1 MRTTYLPF
9 LLFAY
14 TAGHAQKTMALPD
27 SFLSANQQLRVKQKN
42 IAGFPKYEI
51 GDYAVVSGRSSW
63 ESITRKAW
71 TDQSFLSHLFFT
83 KEEKI
88 NIKEKSSFILT
99 GPNNDS
105 AFVTIATYTIL
116 SYSDASKNI
125 IKPARSPK
133 EYTGGLTNYSAIIQ
147 TNTDTT
153 TWTLTT
159 TITEIPKGNL
169 LGFNERKYTF
179 TGLLTDGTRQ
189 IALKEIDKFKDGKSS
204 IVPGLLGLSFYEGDI
219 VAAVQFQTGSFKK
232 DSRHFAWLGAN
243 LNNNMQLILS
253 SAIAAL
259 LSREAETE
267 GKELD
272 SPR

>member
-1 MRTTYLPF
+1 MRTTYLLF

-14 TAGHAQKTMALPD
+14 TAGHTQKTMALPD

-42 IAGFPKYEI
+42 ITGFPKYEI
-51 GDYAVVSGRSSW
+51 GDYVVVSGRSSW
-63 ESITRKAW
+63 ETITRKAW
-71 TDQSFLSHLFFT
+71 TDQSFLAHLFFT

-88 NIKEKSSFILT
+88 NIKERSSFILT

-133 EYTGGLTNYSAIIQ
+133 EYTGGLTSYSAIIQ
-147 TNTDTT
+147 TITDTV
-153 TWTLTT
+153 TW
-159 TITEIPKGNL
+159 NL
-169 LGFNERKYTF
+169 LGLNERKYTF

-189 IALKEIDKFKDGKSS
+189 IALKEIDMFKDGKSS
-204 IVPGLLGLSFYEGDI
+204 IVPGLLGLSFNEGDI

-259 LSREAETE
+259 LSREAEAE